1 VSFEEAWCI
10 WGRDPRGGES
20 RSKKKGG
27 GRGQPIRDK
36 NKLKA
41 RIGKHGKISKRE
53 REEKRKCREKQV
65 LYIARSV
72 VGMYYG

>member
-10 WGRDPRGGES
+10 WGRDPGRGES
-20 RSKKKGG
+20 RSKIKGW
-27 GRGQPIRDK
+27 GRGQPSRVK

-53 REEKRKCREKQV
+53 RGEKRKKCRESTSP
-65 LYIARSV
+65 RPV